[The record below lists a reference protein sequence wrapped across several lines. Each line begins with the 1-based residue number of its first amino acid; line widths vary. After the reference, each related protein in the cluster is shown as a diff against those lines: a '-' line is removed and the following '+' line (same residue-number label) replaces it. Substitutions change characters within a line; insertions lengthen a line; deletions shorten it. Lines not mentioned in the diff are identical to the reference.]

1 MAQYVNQETVRC
13 LKEWAPLTH
22 LYDKLPSKTGGLF
35 SQDIK
40 LTCIDALS
48 QFLVIG
54 TNVGVVFWYD
64 RKTTNLQRLRC
75 ENSTS
80 PIRVV
85 KAVSTVDYMVA
96 CGNKEGGITIF
107 QIPKSHPEALPESLK
122 PQQKQ
127 VERYTVA
134 DLHNSPITALEWSK
148 NGIKLFSGDKA
159 GSIVLTEIDFYL
171 HVCKSLE
178 ILNESYEVV
187 QLSYRQQ
194 NLLISTTFRSI
205 VCQYSDKWKV
215 CQVGKKD
222 RKVLGKFGGLIY
234 QHGYTAQDVILYTA
248 RPGLRIWIAD
258 VVGQVHKTLLF
269 KDLLCKD
276 CPQVPV
282 LNPISKALQ
291 SRKPQKEAAFGM
303 VQQFCDNLLVSHSN
317 DVVYILD
324 PHSMNVLATVNNLR
338 RYTFH
343 FLEVM
348 TINVIIG
355 YSILD
360 VATYKDELFILEDS
374 RSLLRISYHP
384 EFLQDR
390 DRFPEEVDSYLDR
403 AICKAEEAQ
412 ETLRVE
418 GRTFDEI
425 SNQEFDESILFKNAK
440 KTKKKPPK
448 INERKSPDFVPNN
461 GVADNLSFTR
471 STLMNLSTIGVMPDL
486 RSPESI
492 TKDIKQKE
500 KILSNVLNLE
510 ELSFSLEHDVQAEPH
525 TKETSHQIINLPFHG
540 NVENRIQFE
549 KTRDFK
555 SRQSPE
561 VFSEVVHVPN
571 DWNIANIQLP
581 NLDSNSAM
589 APSNNIPIVRQKK
602 NSSSTNDS
610 SLSDWEIV

>member
-338 RYTFH
+338 R
-343 FLEVM
+343 
-348 TINVIIG
+348 
-355 YSILD
+355 
-360 VATYKDELFILEDS
+360 
-374 RSLLRISYHP
+374 
-384 EFLQDR
+384 
-390 DRFPEEVDSYLDR
+390 